1 MRRERGITLIAL
13 VITIMVLIILA
24 GISIQLLLGEN
35 GIITKAKKGK
45 GDYEESA
52 VIEKVE
58 IALVDYNS
66 DKITKGEE
74 GEVEE
79 ALNKLLDNNTFDD
92 IEIEENIGII
102 DDYEITLGKEKGEVI
117 IDGIDKIIGML
128 RLRCKLNTRDYTNRE
143 VTITVKAT
151 GNVTKVIKPDGTEVE
166 ANNGQVEFNYPV
178 STNGKY
184 IFKTTD
190 IEGNSIEK
198 NVIVNNIDTLEPK
211 DFSIEAKAITGSGFT
226 IIGQAEDAEAT
237 ETSACSGISRQEYFV
252 KRVEEENYPETPYT
266 TNQITGLTQGTYNV
280 YAVAYDKA
288 GNSKQSE
295 TIEVKITM
303 KIAKVT
309 AGAGYALM
317 IDEEGNLYAVGY
329 NDRGQLGDGTTTN
342 RETPVRIK
350 EGTKFKE
357 VVTSAY
363 RYTLAID
370 IEGNLWGW
378 GYNEDGQLGDGT
390 TTNRTTPVKIKDGT
404 KFKEIAAGGSESC
417 AIDENGNLWTWGN
430 NIYGQLGDGTK
441 TARLS
446 PMQVKE
452 GTKFKKIAMAYRQC
466 YAIDEEG
473 NLWACGKNGT
483 SAGGQLGD
491 GTTTIRTTFVVIKQG
506 TKFKEIASG
515 SNANCKYAIDEEGN
529 LWGWGRNE
537 QGQLGDGTTTSRN
550 APVQIKAGTKFKK
563 IAMCVASDVNVGHSL
578 AIDEDGNLW
587 ASGRNTGD
595 GVLGNNSTV
604 TTVTQVQIKPGTKF
618 KEIAASRNNSYAIDE
633 DGNLWA
639 WGNNTYGQLVNGTTT
654 GSKVPIQAF

>member
-52 VIEKVE
+52 VREKVE

-151 GNVTKVIKPDGTEVE
+151 GNVIKVIKPDGTEVE

-178 STNGKY
+178 STNGNY

-198 NVIVNNIDTLEPK
+198 TVIVNNIDTLEPK

-226 IIGQAEDAEAT
+226 IIGQAEDEEAT

-252 KRVEEENYPETPYT
+252 KTTDENDSDEPYK
-266 TNQITGLTQGTYNV
+266 TNEITNLTQGTYQV

-295 TIEVKITM
+295 TIEVKITI
-303 KIAKVT
+303 KIAKVAT
-309 AGAGYALM
+309 GYMDAFM

-329 NDRGQLGDGTTTN
+329 NTGQLGDGTTDN
-342 RETPVRIK
+342 RTTPVKIK

-357 VVTSAY
+357 VVVGAY
-363 RYTLAID
+363 RYVLAID

-378 GYNEDGQLGDGT
+378 GYNKEGQLGDGT
-390 TTNRTTPVKIKDGT
+390 TTDRLSPIQIREGTKFKEVAAGGRSSCAIDEEGNLWAWGANNYGQLGDGTTNNRTTPVKIK
-404 KFKEIAAGGSESC
+404 
-417 AIDENGNLWTWGN
+417 
-430 NIYGQLGDGTK
+430 
-441 TARLS
+441 
-446 PMQVKE
+446 E
-452 GTKFKKIAMAYRQC
+452 GTKFKKVAMGYNTS

-473 NLWACGKNGT
+473 NLWACGL
-483 SAGGQLGD
+483 SRLLGE
-491 GTTTIRTTFVVIKQG
+491 GTTITTTATKTLKRIKPE
-506 TKFKEIASG
+506 TKFKEIKVS
-515 SNANCKYAIDEEGN
+515 STDENKYAIDEEGN
-529 LWGWGRNE
+529 LWGWGYNKE
-537 QGQLGDGTTTSRN
+537 GQLGDGTTNNRTT
-550 APVQIKAGTKFKK
+550 PIQIKEGTKFKK
-563 IAMCVASDVNVGHSL
+563 IAMCINSDVNVGHSL
-578 AIDEDGNLW
+578 SIDEEGNLW
-587 ASGRNTGD
+587 ASGRNNYD

-604 TTVTQVQIKPGTKF
+604 TSLIQVQIKEGTKF
-618 KEIAASRNNSYAIDE
+618 KEVAASRFNSYAIDE
-633 DGNLWA
+633 EGNLWA
-639 WGNNTYGQLVNGTTT
+639 WGNNGYGQLVNGTTT